1 VKTGRPEASAA
12 LLSLVE
18 ACKAGELGFHAAAAA
33 LADPLLRQL
42 CESYADQR
50 AGFRRELG
58 GELTR
63 LGVAP
68 GAMDSPAAEPTGGG
82 APLSVASDESAALAE
97 LARRDAA
104 AEAIYREAL
113 DRGIPGPMTELVER
127 QHLQV
132 LDALKHLA
140 QLEQA
145 VAGQT

>member
-1 VKTGRPEASAA
+1 VRTGTPQPSAA

-18 ACKAGELGFHAAAAA
+18 ACKTGELGFHAAAASI
-33 LADPLLRQL
+33 ADPLLRQL

-50 AGFRRELG
+50 AEFRQALD

-63 LGVAP
+63 LGLPTGAADP
-68 GAMDSPAAEPTGGG
+68 GAGRVGNETPLPAAP
-82 APLSVASDESAALAE
+82 DESTTLAALA
-97 LARRDAA
+97 RREAA
-104 AEAIYREAL
+104 AEATYREAL

-145 VAGQT
+145 LAGHT